1 MGGGDSE
8 EEGDGDG
15 EAPHGETKL
24 REPWWGVWS
33 DSSDQPDLS
42 LLLLPCQP
50 FHGDV
55 KTPGYFLEAGLPSLL
70 CWENVTLLSQITKQ
84 ISKMFRKG
92 KMRILKTSQLELF
105 SAFHTRAEVLIS

>member
-55 KTPGYFLEAGLPSLL
+55 KTPGYFLEAGLPSTQSMGFPHFYVGKRNA
-70 CWENVTLLSQITKQ
+70 ED
-84 ISKMFRKG
+84 RK
-92 KMRILKTSQLELF
+92 
-105 SAFHTRAEVLIS
+105 